1 MPQAPLDASDT
12 DLLSKKSQH
21 LKDEFLIIFSS
32 SSSIPFHIVFNDS
45 IMSAC
50 LNYRLILMEKQEG
63 FQLFLQT
70 SRKTCNKNE
79 TKQAV
84 EKLLSEAGN
93 MAGKEPSHIPV
104 KNRYAE
110 RFRMTFQNSGIK

>member
-1 MPQAPLDASDT
+1 MPQESLEASNT

-21 LKDEFLIIFSS
+21 LTVGKS
-32 SSSIPFHIVFNDS
+32 
-45 IMSAC
+45 
-50 LNYRLILMEKQEG
+50 
-63 FQLFLQT
+63 
-70 SRKTCNKNE
+70 
-79 TKQAV
+79 
-84 EKLLSEAGN
+84 LSEAGN